1 MEKLAQKGIVILGL
15 GPGAPEQLTRQAWEY
30 LQSIDEIYLRTLQ
43 HPTIKAFPSS
53 LNIFSF
59 DHFYDSSER
68 FEDVYSK
75 IIEEVIRLGQR
86 PEGVTYAVPGHPFVA
101 EATAPA
107 IVKKAREMGIPVRV
121 IEGLS
126 FLEPTFTALGEDP
139 FPRMAFADALE
150 LSNRQTLPF
159 PPSEPA
165 LIAQIYSRAV
175 AADVKLTL
183 NSVFPDE
190 HPVKLVHTAGT
201 PQEIVEDLKLYEI
214 DRSRHLGL
222 LSSLF
227 IPPLPVDT
235 AFEDFQEIV
244 ARLRAPDGCPWDREQ
259 THASLRQHLLEE
271 AYETLEVMDSG
282 DPQAMCEEF
291 GDLLLQIVLNAQIAS
306 EDGEFTMADILQGIN
321 QKIVRR
327 HPHVFGEINVEGV
340 DGVLKNWEILK
351 EKERSANHTE
361 KGLLDGVPKS
371 MPSLVIGQEY
381 QDRAA
386 RVGFDWDSIEPV
398 WDKVTEEM
406 EEVRTAED
414 DESRAKELGDLLFAV
429 VNLIRWNKVDAESV
443 LRAAN
448 QRFYRRFKYIEKR
461 AVEEGRKLTDMT
473 LAEMDEWWNEAKRN
487 GVDKQ

>member
-1 MEKLAQKGIVILGL
+1 MEKQTQKGIIILGL
-15 GPGAPEQLTRQAWEY
+15 GPGAPEQLTRQAWEH
-30 LQSIDEIYLRTLQ
+30 LQTIEEIFLRTSQ
-43 HPTIKAFPSS
+43 HPTIQAFPSS
-53 LNIFSF
+53 LNVISF
-59 DHFYDSSER
+59 DHLYDSSER

-75 IIEEVIRLGQR
+75 IIDEVIRLGQR

-101 EATAPA
+101 EATSPA
-107 IVKKAREMGIPVRV
+107 IVKRAREMGIPVTV

-150 LSNRQTLPF
+150 LSNRQTPPF

-190 HPVKLVHTAGT
+190 HPVKLVHAAGT
-201 PQEIVEDLKLYEI
+201 PQEIVEELKLYEI

-271 AYETLEVMDSG
+271 AYETLEAMDSN

-306 EDGEFTMADILQGIN
+306 EEGEFSMADILQGIN

-327 HPHVFGEINVEGV
+327 HPHVFGEVHVEGV
-340 DGVLKNWEILK
+340 DGVLKNWEKLK
-351 EKERSANHTE
+351 EKERADNHTE

-398 WDKVTEEM
+398 WAKVAEEM

-414 DESRAKELGDLLFAV
+414 DESQAKELGDLLFAV
-429 VNLIRWNKVDAESV
+429 VNLIRWFKVDAESA
-443 LRAAN
+443 LRLAN
-448 QRFYRRFKYIEKR
+448 QRFYKRFKYIEKR
-461 AVEEGRKLTDMT
+461 AVEVGRKLTDMT
-473 LAEMDEWWNEAKRN
+473 LSEMDEWWNEAKRN
-487 GVDKQ
+487 GVDN